1 MGDMIIIIIVILVV
15 IILNDQKRREKVS
28 KRIRLRTN
36 YSQSVYSKGGR
47 ARRGRDEIEGRRER
61 ESKSEREGLL
71 VSLNLLNSHSRK
83 SNNAG
88 SNRLQ

>member
-47 ARRGRDEIEGRRER
+47 ARRGRDEIEGRRGQR
-61 ESKSEREGLL
+61 ESKSEKESLL
-71 VSLNLLNSHSRK
+71 VSLNPTQLAL
-83 SNNAG
+83 AQIQQC
-88 SNRLQ
+88 RLQ